1 MFGELRDDHLSKQA
15 RSSDTAAYGTWRRLG
30 GDHTVAA
37 VGTGI
42 LGQDVDM
49 KFKVGG
55 DELQHTGLILAD
67 ACLGFSTLRAKLL
80 GLGYIMLDAHLR

>member
-30 GDHTVAA
+30 GDRTVAA

-55 DELQHTGLILAD
+55 DELQHTGTRPRRCVPWVLA
-67 ACLGFSTLRAKLL
+67 LQAKLL